1 MARRPPCVGAR
12 DGGMRLELMLEIRQG
27 WLRRHSEQG
36 HNETSS
42 RTKGPSEDFKWL
54 VT

>member
-1 MARRPPCVGAR
+1 MGAR
-12 DGGMRLELMLEIRQG
+12 DGVMRLEVMLEIRQG

-36 HNETSS
+36 HDETSA

>member
-1 MARRPPCVGAR
+1 MARRPPLRRGE
-12 DGGMRLELMLEIRQG
+12 GWGMRLELMLEIRQG

-36 HNETSS
+36 HDETSS